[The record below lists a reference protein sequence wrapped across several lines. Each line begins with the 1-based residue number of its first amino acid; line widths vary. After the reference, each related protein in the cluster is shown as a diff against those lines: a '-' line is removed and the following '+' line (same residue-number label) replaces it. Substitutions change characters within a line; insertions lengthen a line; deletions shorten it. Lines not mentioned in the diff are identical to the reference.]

1 MADFQF
7 HGELFDL
14 RAMVMEALSENDFV
28 WLSDFGSV
36 DLAHDIYGIEV
47 TGVPDESRADDMHS
61 LLVELLPEWHF
72 RRQFYEAQNLGEIG
86 WKIIISREPEN
97 FADDEWSRATDR

>member
-61 LLVELLPEWHF
+61 PGRTAAGVALPSSVLLSSKP
-72 RRQFYEAQNLGEIG
+72 R
-86 WKIIISREPEN
+86 
-97 FADDEWSRATDR
+97 